1 MTKKSTIEQPHHIC
15 WFLKQC
21 YTVEV
26 TTNFDGNNIIQEHR
40 CCNKTCSFFT
50 KTFTYCSLCQSSS
63 FDNAKYRQRHPQ
75 SSSHKMKLKPIDDE
89 SKHYCDISTL
99 SKMTLINIQEID
111 SSFNFPPDS
120 DNYTLQP
127 MFHKEETLL
136 LTNKQEMQGNTK
148 NVEPPNP
155 VVDNSMQGYLDLF
168 KKNPSVHVN
177 GKKRMR

>member
-1 MTKKSTIEQPHHIC
+1 MTKNSTLEQPHHIC

-21 YTVEV
+21 YTVDV
-26 TTNFDGNNIIQEHR
+26 TTNFDGNNIFQEHC
-40 CCNKTCSFFT
+40 CCNETCIFFT
-50 KTFTYCSLCQSSS
+50 QTFTYCSLCQSSS
-63 FDNAKYRQRHPQ
+63 FDNAKYQQRHPQ
-75 SSSHKMKLKPIDDE
+75 SSSHKMKLKSIDDE

-99 SKMTLINIQEID
+99 SKMTL
-111 SSFNFPPDS
+111 
-120 DNYTLQP
+120 QP

-136 LTNKQEMQGNTK
+136 LTNEQEMQGNTK

-177 GKKRMR
+177 GKKRMQ

>member
-1 MTKKSTIEQPHHIC
+1 
-15 WFLKQC
+15 
-21 YTVEV
+21 
-26 TTNFDGNNIIQEHR
+26 
-40 CCNKTCSFFT
+40 
-50 KTFTYCSLCQSSS
+50 
-63 FDNAKYRQRHPQ
+63 
-75 SSSHKMKLKPIDDE
+75 MKLKPIDDE
-89 SKHYCDISTL
+89 SKHNCDIATL
-99 SKMTLINIQEID
+99 SKMKQINIQEID